1 MEAVRAAK
9 GGICLEWDVIKAVDA
24 THRSIT
30 GITPVTLSLHKFEM
44 VGLLKKKFPL
54 IGEMDSVVIKGDI
67 SCKDHNNNCKR
78 FYFCIKFAHF
88 NMKVNGD

>member
-9 GGICLEWDVIKAVDA
+9 GGICLEWDLIKAVDA

-44 VGLLKKKFPL
+44 VGLLKKIAL
-54 IGEMDSVVIKGDI
+54 
-67 SCKDHNNNCKR
+67 
-78 FYFCIKFAHF
+78 
-88 NMKVNGD
+88 